1 VIVSVE
7 ADATLPLLSSSETAT
22 VDPAFPPGAMFA
34 VGGVVKTSWV
44 GTGGVAVPPRA
55 MVCVALV
62 AFRLLSVRT
71 SEPLMVPNVVGAK
84 LMGRVQLAPDASV
97 AGELPV
103 VSSGHA
109 DPPLLLSV
117 KLAAMLGSLPVIGM
131 GKVSGMLPMFEI
143 VAVCGPSVVSVDP
156 TLVAVAKRRPLALTF
171 TLRMLLLP
179 VSAM

>member
-1 VIVSVE
+1 IVSVE
-7 ADATLPLLSSSETAT
+7 ADARSPLLSSSETAT

-44 GTGGVAVPPRA
+44 GTGSGAVPLRA

-97 AGELPV
+97 PAAELLV
-103 VSSGHA
+103 VSNGQA

-117 KLAAMLGSLPVIGM
+117 KLAAMLGLFPIPGI
-131 GKVSGMLPMFEI
+131 GKVSDALPMFEI

-156 TLVAVAKRRPLALTF
+156 TLVAVAKRRLLALTF
-171 TLRMLLLP
+171 
-179 VSAM
+179 